1 MRTYWRF
8 SELVLLVELG
18 PALDEQG
25 EDLHVALGR
34 RAMQRRIA
42 VLVHLVDLR
51 ALRDQQLRDVAV
63 SLAAGVVQRRSA

>member
-1 MRTYWRF
+1 
-8 SELVLLVELG
+8 
-18 PALDEQG
+18 
-25 EDLHVALGR
+25 
-34 RAMQRRIA
+34 MQRRIA